1 MAYDVTLK
9 CENNMFFLN
18 GEIQMGYLSIATR
31 PAVACA
37 LDFPR
42 DYHRTQGRGVSFTP
56 YLSIPTHHPLMYLR
70 LPPRLDLP
78 AARGALYRP
87 AGLVREKRVGY
98 RKHM

>member
-1 MAYDVTLK
+1 
-9 CENNMFFLN
+9 MFFLN

-42 DYHRTQGRGVSFTP
+42 DYRSTQGRGVSFTP

-70 LPPRLDLP
+70 L
-78 AARGALYRP
+78 AAKTNRAR
-87 AGLVREKRVGY
+87 
-98 RKHM
+98 

>member
-1 MAYDVTLK
+1 
-9 CENNMFFLN
+9 MFFLN

-56 YLSIPTHHPLMYLR
+56 YLSIPARHPVNVSS
-70 LPPRLDLP
+70 PCGEDES
-78 AARGALYRP
+78 GAVNNP
-87 AGLVREKRVGY
+87 TSAQGLKY
-98 RKHM
+98 D